1 MSSTGPPQHHNFPQ
15 HQPPCLAMTRIESG
29 LSTWNIKW
37 YVASFLF
44 WTFHCKSLVFSFS
57 SFLHLLFLQLPFLCR
72 WRDLPCRATMQVT
85 YTAERSKQ
93 NLWQTASQ
101 YQPPCL
107 AMTWTESGLSTRNI
121 ICCIIPLLD
130 VSLQECPLLFFFFF
144 FFHLLFLPWLCR

>member
-1 MSSTGPPQHHNFPQ
+1 MICCIIPV
-15 HQPPCLAMTRIESG
+15 LDI
-29 LSTWNIKW
+29 
-37 YVASFLF
+37 
-44 WTFHCKSLVFSFS
+44 SLQEPRFSFS
-57 SFLHLLFLQLPFLCR
+57 SFLHLLFIQFPFLCR

-144 FFHLLFLPWLCR
+144 LFPSSLSSFTLSVVSPAMRSHCASHCADLHC